1 MQHAC
6 VRIEDD
12 ISASDV
18 SVNIDL
24 QCALV
29 FGRTALRA
37 LVALSETAAVEVD
50 RCIAEELAIVSLEAQ
65 RGAPAIEAILMETR
79 ELLKG
84 RRREL
89 ERTRSLEDQ
98 IIQAAKN
105 TRQSRA

>member
-6 VRIEDD
+6 VRTEDD

-24 QCALV
+24 QCALA

-37 LVALSETAAVEVD
+37 LVALSETAGAEVD

-84 RRREL
+84 RRQEL
-89 ERTRSLEDQ
+89 ERTRTLEDH
-98 IIQAAKN
+98 IVQAAMKA
-105 TRQSRA
+105 RYPLV